1 MIDSKQEALE
11 AKMRLLNASK
21 MIERLTTDE
30 AFIYLLDKLDERI
43 KTSKQDLESS
53 KNWDDFVEKRGY
65 NKGLQALKS
74 EIDTIISRGKQV
86 ERSLKI

>member
-1 MIDSKQEALE
+1 MIDSKQEAIE

-30 AFIYLLDKLDERI
+30 GFVYLLKRLDEKI
-43 KTSKQDLESS
+43 QTSKQDLESS
-53 KNWDDFVEKRGY
+53 KDWNDFVEKRGY
-65 NKGLQALKS
+65 NRGLKALVS
-74 EIDTIISRGKQV
+74 EIDLIISRGKGL

>member
-30 AFIYLLDKLDERI
+30 AFIFLLDKLDERI

-53 KNWDDFVEKRGY
+53 KDWNDFVEKRGY
-65 NKGLQALKS
+65 TRGLQALKS
-74 EIDTIISRGKQV
+74 EIDTIISRGKQA

>member
-21 MIERLTTDE
+21 MIERLTADE
-30 AFIYLLDKLDERI
+30 GFVYLLERLDEKI

-53 KNWDDFVEKRGY
+53 KNWDDFVDKRGY
-65 NKGLQALKS
+65 NRGLQALMS
-74 EIDTIISRGKQV
+74 EIDTIISRGKQA

>member
-21 MIERLTTDE
+21 MIERLISDE
-30 AFIYLLDKLDERI
+30 GFVYLLERLDEKI

-53 KNWDDFVEKRGY
+53 KNWDDFVDKRGY
-65 NKGLQALKS
+65 NRGLQALMS
-74 EIDTIISRGKQV
+74 EIDTIISRGKQA

>member
-30 AFIYLLDKLDERI
+30 AFIYLLDKIDE
-43 KTSKQDLESS
+43 KVKASKQDLESS
-53 KNWDDFVEKRGY
+53 KDWNDFVEKRGY
-65 NKGLQALKS
+65 NRGLQALRS
-74 EIDTIISRGKQV
+74 EVDTIISRGKQV

>member
-1 MIDSKQEALE
+1 MIDSKQEAIE

-21 MIERLTTDE
+21 MIERLTLNE
-30 AFIYLLDKLDERI
+30 GFVYLLERLDEKI

-53 KNWDDFVEKRGY
+53 KNWDDFVDKRGY
-65 NKGLQALKS
+65 NRGLNALVS
-74 EIDTIISRGKQV
+74 EIDLIISRGKGL

>member
-1 MIDSKQEALE
+1 MIDSKQEAIE

-30 AFIYLLDKLDERI
+30 GFVYLLERLDERI

-53 KNWDDFVEKRGY
+53 KDWNDFVEKRGY
-65 NKGLQALKS
+65 NRGLNALVS
-74 EIDTIISRGKQV
+74 EIDLIISRGKGL

>member
-21 MIERLTTDE
+21 MIERLTADE
-30 AFIYLLDKLDERI
+30 AFVYLLDKLDERI

-74 EIDTIISRGKQV
+74 EIDLIISRGKQV

>member
-30 AFIYLLDKLDERI
+30 AFIYLLDKLDEKI

-53 KNWDDFVEKRGY
+53 KDWTDFVEKRGY
-65 NKGLQALKS
+65 NRGLQALKS

>member
-65 NKGLQALKS
+65 NKGLQALKT

>member
-30 AFIYLLDKLDERI
+30 AFIYLLDKIDERI

-53 KNWDDFVEKRGY
+53 KDWNDFVEKRGY
-65 NKGLQALKS
+65 NRGLQALKS

>member
-30 AFIYLLDKLDERI
+30 AFIYLLDKIDERI

-65 NKGLQALKS
+65 NRGLQALKS

>member
-30 AFIYLLDKLDERI
+30 AFIYLLDKLDEKV

-53 KNWDDFVEKRGY
+53 KDWNDFVDKRGY
-65 NKGLQALKS
+65 NRGLQALKS

>member
-1 MIDSKQEALE
+1 MIDSKKEALE

-21 MIERLTTDE
+21 MIERLTADE
-30 AFIYLLDKLDERI
+30 AFVYLLERLDEKV

-53 KNWDDFVEKRGY
+53 KNWDDFVDKRGY
-65 NKGLQALKS
+65 NRGLLALVS
-74 EIDTIISRGKQV
+74 EIDTIISRGKGL

>member
-30 AFIYLLDKLDERI
+30 GFVYLLKRLDEKI
-43 KTSKQDLESS
+43 QTSKQDLESS
-53 KNWDDFVEKRGY
+53 KDWNDFVEKRGY
-65 NKGLQALKS
+65 NRGLQALRS
-74 EIDTIISRGKQV
+74 EVDTIISRGKQV

>member
-30 AFIYLLDKLDERI
+30 AFIYLLDKLDDRI

>member
-30 AFIYLLDKLDERI
+30 AFVYLLERLDERI
-43 KTSKQDLESS
+43 QASKQDLESS
-53 KNWDDFVEKRGY
+53 KDWNDFVEKRGY
-65 NKGLQALKS
+65 NRGLKALVS
-74 EIDTIISRGKQV
+74 EIDLIISRGKGL

>member
-1 MIDSKQEALE
+1 MIDSKQEAVE

-53 KNWDDFVEKRGY
+53 KNWDDFVDKRGY
-65 NKGLQALKS
+65 NRGLQALKS
-74 EIDTIISRGKQV
+74 EIDLIISRGKQV

>member
-11 AKMRLLNASK
+11 AKMRLLNVSK

-30 AFIYLLDKLDERI
+30 AFIYLLERLDEKI
-43 KTSKQDLESS
+43 QTSRQDLESS
-53 KNWDDFVEKRGY
+53 KDWQDFTEKRGF
-65 NKGLQALKS
+65 NRGLNVLKT
-74 EIDTIISRGKQV
+74 EIDTIISRGKKV

>member
-1 MIDSKQEALE
+1 MIDSKAEAIE

-53 KNWDDFVEKRGY
+53 KNWDDFIDKRGY
-65 NKGLQALKS
+65 NRGLQVLRS

>member
-30 AFIYLLDKLDERI
+30 AFIYLLDKLDEKI

-53 KNWDDFVEKRGY
+53 KDWNDFVEKRGY
-65 NKGLQALKS
+65 NRGLQALRS
-74 EIDTIISRGKQV
+74 EMDTIISRGKQV